1 MRFRRPSVKYAATPE
16 PVTPYQKA
24 AQVWDERLGSGRVQ
38 ARNWRLMAFGCLLLA
53 AMSTGD
59 SVWRRTEGTAAI
71 PYLVD
76 IADGEVQSVRKA
88 IPLGEPAD
96 QDIANQLARFIENV
110 RSLSIDAVVVRK
122 NWLSVYDYTTDRGA
136 AFLNEYAR
144 EHEPL
149 KNIGKRSVMVD
160 IVSVVRASEH
170 SFQVQWDEHAYVN
183 GASAGTERWTAILTI
198 VKLRS
203 RKEEKLRVNPWGVY
217 VDGISWSR
225 QFSANATP
233 GGASR

>member
-1 MRFRRPSVKYAATPE
+1 MRFRRPSVHYGNMPE
-16 PVTPYQKA
+16 PTTPYQKA
-24 AQVWDERLGSGRVQ
+24 AQVWDERLGSARVQ
-38 ARNWRLMAFGCLLLA
+38 AKNWRWMAFGCLLLA
-53 AMSTGD
+53 AVSTGD
-59 SVWRRTEGTAAI
+59 NVWRHTEGTAAV
-71 PYLVD
+71 PYLVEV
-76 IADGEVQSVRKA
+76 ADGDVQSVRKA
-88 IPLGEPAD
+88 TPLGDPAD
-96 QDIANQLARFIENV
+96 QDIANQLARFIEHV
-110 RSLSIDAVVVRK
+110 RSLSIDPVVVRK

-160 IVSVVRASEH
+160 IVSVVRASDH
-170 SFQVQWDEHAYVN
+170 SFQIQWDEHAYVN

-198 VKLRS
+198 VQQRS
-203 RKEEKLRVNPWGVY
+203 RQAEKLRVNPWGIY

-225 QFSANATP
+225 QFSTNPKP

>member
-24 AQVWDERLGSGRVQ
+24 GQVWDERLGSARVQ

-53 AMSTGD
+53 AVSTGD
-59 SVWRRTEGTAAI
+59 SVWRRAEGTAAI

-76 IADGEVQSVRKA
+76 LADGEVQSVRKA
-88 IPLGEPAD
+88 LPLGEPAD

-110 RSLSIDAVVVRK
+110 RSLSIDPVVVRK
-122 NWLSVYDYTTDRGA
+122 HWLGVYDYTTDRGA

-170 SFQVQWDEHAYVN
+170 SFQVQWDEHAFFN

-198 VKLRS
+198 VKQRS
-203 RKEEKLRVNPWGVY
+203 RKEEKLRVNPWGIY

>member
-24 AQVWDERLGSGRVQ
+24 AQVWDERLGSARVQ
-38 ARNWRLMAFGCLLLA
+38 ARNWRWMAFGCLLLA
-53 AMSTGD
+53 AVSTGD
-59 SVWRRTEGTAAI
+59 SIWRRTEGTTAI
-71 PYLVD
+71 PYLAD

-88 IPLGEPAD
+88 TPLGDPTD
-96 QDIANQLARFIENV
+96 QNIANQLARFIEQV
-110 RSLSIDAVVVRK
+110 RSLSIDPVVVRN
-122 NWLSVYDYTTDRGA
+122 NWLNVYNYTTDRGA

-144 EHEPL
+144 EHQPL
-149 KNIGKRSVMVD
+149 KNIGKRSAMVD
-160 IVSVVRASEH
+160 IVSVVRASDR
-170 SFQVQWDEHAYVN
+170 SFQIQWDERVYVD

-198 VKLRS
+198 VQQRS
-203 RKEEKLRVNPWGVY
+203 REDEKMRVNPWGIY

-225 QFSANATP
+225 QFSTNPTP

>member
-1 MRFRRPSVKYAATPE
+1 
-16 PVTPYQKA
+16 
-24 AQVWDERLGSGRVQ
+24 
-38 ARNWRLMAFGCLLLA
+38 
-53 AMSTGD
+53 
-59 SVWRRTEGTAAI
+59 
-71 PYLVD
+71 
-76 IADGEVQSVRKA
+76 
-88 IPLGEPAD
+88 
-96 QDIANQLARFIENV
+96 V
-110 RSLSIDAVVVRK
+110 RSLSIDPVVVRK
-122 NWLSVYDYTTDRGA
+122 HWLGVYDYTTDRGA

-170 SFQVQWDEHAYVN
+170 SFQVQWDEHAFFN

-198 VKLRS
+198 VKQRS
-203 RKEEKLRVNPWGVY
+203 RKEEKLRVNPWGIY